1 MVSNVVKH
9 ITPSAT
15 CTLDGLVA
23 DLKAAGVDIIG
34 LNVGEPDFATPDAI
48 CDACTH
54 AIHAGKTKY
63 VNVPGIASLREEICN
78 KLRHD
83 NGVDYVPSQICVS
96 TGAKQALNNALL
108 AVMNPGDEVIIPMP
122 GWVSYVEMVKLYG
135 GVPVCVDT
143 AGDFQLD
150 LQAISAAITDKTAAI
165 LLNSPNNPTG
175 AVYSEAS
182 LRQLV
187 DLAVAHD
194 FYIIS
199 DEVYEKLIYNGAK
212 HVCVSALSP
221 QAYDHT
227 IVINGM
233 SKAFAMTGWR
243 VGYSAAPL
251 DVAQGITA
259 IQSHTS
265 SSSNTFSQWASIH
278 ALQHCEADIARM
290 VAEYAKRKDYVY
302 GRLCALPGVTCHN
315 VDGAFYLLPNIS
327 AYFGKSDG
335 LRTIDDSFDFCNYL
349 LEDAHVAIVP
359 GGAFHAPNCAR
370 IAYTNSMA
378 QLALAMDRIETA
390 LAKLQ

>member
-1 MVSNVVKH
+1 MVSNVAKGIV
-9 ITPSAT
+9 PSAT

-23 DLKAAGVDIIG
+23 DLKASGVDIIG
-34 LNVGEPDFATPDAI
+34 LNVGEPDFATPKSI
-48 CDACTH
+48 CDACTD
-54 AIHAGKTKY
+54 AIAQGKTKY
-63 VNVPGIASLREEICN
+63 VNVPGIAALREEICK
-78 KLRHD
+78 KLQRD
-83 NGVDYVPSQICVS
+83 NGVTYAPNQICVS
-96 TGAKQALNNALL
+96 TGAKQAINNALL
-108 AVMNPGDEVIIPMP
+108 AVMNPGDEVMIPMP

-143 AGDFQLD
+143 AADFQLD
-150 LQAISAAITDKTAAI
+150 LQTISAAITDKTAAI

-175 AVYSEAS
+175 AVYTESS

-187 DLAVAHD
+187 DLAVVHD

-212 HVCVSALSP
+212 HVCVSALSS
-221 QAYDHT
+221 QAYERT

-265 SSSNTFSQWASIH
+265 SNSNTFSQWASIQ
-278 ALQHCEADIARM
+278 ALQHGDADIARM
-290 VAEYAKRKDYVY
+290 VAEYATRKDYVY

-315 VDGAFYLLPNIS
+315 VDGAFYLLPDVS
-327 AYFGKSDG
+327 GYFGKTDG
-335 LRTIDDSFDFCNYL
+335 SRTIKDSFDFCNFL

-359 GGAFHAPNCAR
+359 GDAFHAPNCVR
-370 IAYTNSMA
+370 IAYTNAME
-378 QLALAMDRIETA
+378 QLALAMDRIA
-390 LAKLQ
+390 SSLAKLN